1 MLIYIIKS
9 AACMAIFF
17 GFYKLLLER
26 ENMHVFKRFYLLLAL
41 GASLTIPA
49 LVFTEYVVVEP
60 IAYTEVQSLPAT
72 DYDYIGVPA
81 ALENDVLDVEPIL
94 WTIYFCGFVFFGLRF
109 TRNLFQIIR
118 RVQQNDKQKST
129 HFIQVF
135 LKENFPPHTFF
146 KYIFLNKKKFEA
158 KEIPQE
164 VLLHEE
170 THARQKHSLD
180 VVFIEL
186 LQVIFWFN
194 PLVYVFKKAIK
205 LNHEFLADQAVLNKN
220 IDKTTYQNTLLS
232 YLSPD
237 SQNKYQSKLAN
248 AINYSSIKKRFTIMK
263 THTSKKAVL
272 LRSLLLLPLLA
283 MLLLAFS
290 ETKLIEV
297 SPPINNSEIPE
308 KASVQELLNYTK
320 LATKYNAIAIEQRKI
335 PLDDLKVLE
344 AIFKKMSAV
353 QKETAPPFPECLP
366 TNIQDGAS
374 RKLMA
379 EYNTLAKKYNNML
392 SESKQIR
399 IQMKDVE
406 RMEYIYGLMSDKQK
420 ADAEP
425 FPEFPDPPPAPK
437 EPKAPKPK
445 KGDKRTIPPSP
456 PSPQEMELEEV
467 TEFEEAVALEEVAE
481 VAEIEE
487 IVGFE
492 EPIELKNPVAP
503 PPPTS
508 PLDHI
513 IDMAK
518 LGATFYYEGQQI
530 SSDKAIE
537 LLKNNQDLN
546 IQSSGKRSKKPKV
559 KISKEPIYL
568 NRSAVPTSI
577 ETGNIEMNGTEGFYS
592 KKDGVTSY
600 FNANGQQVNKNG
612 KLLKKNAESSPK
624 FYFNDRQISAVE
636 ANRLLTNNTSIQVS
650 SKAFNDGSYIIQLTD
665 LNASNYQ
672 NTNRNKNPNAAIDL
686 TEMIAKEA
694 LFYHN
699 DSPITTEKALWL
711 TKNSLIERVNTI
723 RPKQGKPSV
732 YFWSKV

>member
-41 GASLTIPA
+41 GASLMIPA

-60 IAYTEVQSLPAT
+60 IAYAEVQSLPAT
-72 DYDYIGVPA
+72 DYDYIGVPV
-81 ALENDVLDVEPIL
+81 ALENDVLDVAPIL
-94 WTIYFCGFVFFGLRF
+94 WTIYICGFLFFGLRF
-109 TRNLFQIIR
+109 IRNLFQIFR
-118 RVQQNDKQKST
+118 RVQQNHTQKSSS
-129 HFIQVF
+129 FIQV
-135 LKENFPPHTFF
+135 LIKENFPPHTFF

-158 KEIPQE
+158 NEIPQE

-194 PLVYVFKKAIK
+194 PLVYLFKKAIK

-263 THTSKKAVL
+263 THTSKKAVF

-283 MLLLAFS
+283 VLLLAFS

-297 SPPINNSEIPE
+297 STPINNSAMQE
-308 KASVQELLNYTK
+308 KASDQELVNYSK

-353 QKETAPPFPECLP
+353 QKENAQPFPECLP
-366 TNIQDGAS
+366 KNIQDGAS

-379 EYNTLAKKYNNML
+379 EYTTLAKKYNNML
-392 SESKQIR
+392 YEGKSIR
-399 IQMKDVE
+399 IQMNDVE
-406 RMEYIYGLMSDKQK
+406 RMEYIYGLMSAKQK

-445 KGDKRTIPPSP
+445 NANKRTIPPSP
-456 PSPQEMELEEV
+456 PSTQEIELEEV
-467 TEFEEAVALEEVAE
+467 AEVEEAVALEEVEE
-481 VAEIEE
+481 VAEVEE
-487 IVGFE
+487 NMGFE
-492 EPIELKNPVAP
+492 APVELKNPVAP
-503 PPPTS
+503 PPPKS

-530 SSDKAIE
+530 TSDKAIE

-568 NRSAVPTSI
+568 NRSGVPTSI
-577 ETGNIEMNGTEGFYS
+577 ETGNIEINGDQGFYS

-612 KLLKKNAESSPK
+612 KVLKKNSETNPK
-624 FYFNDRQISAVE
+624 FYFNDRPISSVE

-650 SKAFNDGSYIIQLTD
+650 SKAYNDGSYIIQLTD
-665 LNASNYQ
+665 LKAFNNQ
-672 NTNRNKNPNAAIDL
+672 NINRNRNPNAAIDL
-686 TEMIAKEA
+686 TEMIAKDA

-723 RPKQGKPSV
+723 RPKQGKPRV
-732 YFWSKV
+732 YFWSKA